1 VVSQVHFFAAF
12 TEWGRAVIFLLL
24 ITAIGLRVLFDAPRL
39 IFLLV
44 AMVALIR
51 TLNFFCFNQVY
62 FK

>member
-1 VVSQVHFFAAF
+1 
-12 TEWGRAVIFLLL
+12 VIFLLL

-51 TLNFFCFNQVY
+51 TLNFSASIRFISNDGLG
-62 FK
+62 K